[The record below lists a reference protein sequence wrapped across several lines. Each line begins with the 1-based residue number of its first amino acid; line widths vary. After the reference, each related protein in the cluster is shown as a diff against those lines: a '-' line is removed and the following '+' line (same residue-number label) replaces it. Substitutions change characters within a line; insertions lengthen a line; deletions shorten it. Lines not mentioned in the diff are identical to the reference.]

1 MKGPLEVINSMYQ
14 HIIDKNAVAI
24 SQSYAESED
33 LYVILEGPRLSN
45 RGHANISK
53 GWADFCDTK
62 LRLESIKW
70 TEGPLVET
78 HDTMAWLGGIV
89 VLEIAVDEKRF
100 SQTFR
105 ASFVLIKQGGE
116 WKIKHEHVSA
126 ALEDPYGIGDW
137 LKEKGSA

>member
-1 MKGPLEVINSMYQ
+1 MGDPVQTMNNFYQFIMNKDAESISESYIN
-14 HIIDKNAVAI
+14 
-24 SQSYAESED
+24 SED

-53 GWADFCDTK
+53 GWADFCQSG
-62 LRLESIKW
+62 LALESINW
-70 TEGPLVET
+70 IEGPFCEESPN
-78 HDTMAWLGGIV
+78 MAWVAGFV
-89 VLEIAVDEKRF
+89 VLEIEVNERRF

-105 ASFVLIKQGGE
+105 ASFVLTTEGGE

-137 LKEKGSA
+137 LK